1 MLKDIEKLAA
11 VAAKE
16 ERTIIGLMSGT
27 SLDGLDI
34 ALCKVSGSGRDT
46 KVTLEAFA
54 TAPYHDDYRSNIGAV
69 FSKRD
74 IDLELVCLLN
84 PYVARIQARLINEQ
98 LHAWDIHRQDIDLI
112 ASHGQTIYHAPKSQ
126 HKRDAFSNATLQLGD
141 GDHMALETGVIT
153 ISDFRQKHIAAGG
166 EGAPLAAYG
175 DYLIFST
182 PAENRILL
190 NIGGIANI
198 TFLPKSLE
206 AREVFS
212 TDIGPGNTVM
222 DAYIRE
228 HFPGKL
234 YDTDAE
240 LAGAGAVHER
250 LLRELMSS
258 EFFAVG
264 FPKTT
269 GPELFNLS
277 YLKRAQQNTGTQA
290 LSHMDIMAT
299 LNRFSAEAIAQA
311 IATCPAS
318 LTSATIFASG
328 GGVHNPLLIATIQ
341 NLLPQTCIKS
351 TAELFIDPD
360 AKEAVL
366 FAILANE
373 CVAGQGPGIG
383 NPDAGIPSISMGKIS
398 LCH

>member
-1 MLKDIEKLAA
+1 MLKDVEKLAA
-11 VAAKE
+11 VAAQE

-46 KVTLEAFA
+46 KVSLEAFA
-54 TAPYHDDYRSNIGAV
+54 TAPYHDDYRNNIGAV
-69 FSKRD
+69 FSKHNV
-74 IDLELVCLLN
+74 DLELVCLLN
-84 PYVARIQARLINEQ
+84 PYVAKIQAKLINEQ
-98 LHAWDIHRQDIDLI
+98 LRAWDIHRQDIDLI

-198 TFLPKSLE
+198 TFLPKNLE
-206 AREVFS
+206 ARDVFS
-212 TDIGPGNTVM
+212 TDIGPGNTIM

-228 HFPGKL
+228 HFPRKL
-234 YDTDAE
+234 YDMDAA
-240 LAGAGAVHER
+240 LASAGNVDEA
-250 LLRELMSS
+250 LLKQLKSA
-258 EFFAVG
+258 EFFTVE

-269 GPELFNLS
+269 GPELFNLA
-277 YLKRAQQNTGTQA
+277 YLKCAQQNTETKT
-290 LSHMDIMAT
+290 LSHEGIMAT
-299 LNRFSAEAIAQA
+299 LNRFSAETIAEAIAA
-311 IATCPAS
+311 CPAS
-318 LTSATIFASG
+318 LTNATIFASG
-328 GGVHNPLLIATIQ
+328 GGFHNPKLMATIQ
-341 NLLPQTCIKS
+341 SLLPQTRIRS
-351 TAELFIDPD
+351 TADLFIDPD

-373 CVAGQGPGIG
+373 CVAGQEANIG
-383 NPDAGIPSISMGKIS
+383 NPDAGMPSISMGKIS